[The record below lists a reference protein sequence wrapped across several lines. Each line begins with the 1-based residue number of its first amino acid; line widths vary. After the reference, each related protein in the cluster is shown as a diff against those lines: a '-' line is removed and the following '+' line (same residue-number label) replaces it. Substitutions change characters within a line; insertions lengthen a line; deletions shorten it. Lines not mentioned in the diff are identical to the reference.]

1 MLPCWPRTPLFILSA
16 LSCLSFFPYP
26 AQILFLITST
36 SFLPIPLPQ
45 CSPNSTA
52 GKTPNSD
59 ESNYHSSSL
68 VAKHCW
74 KSTQIGVTINHWC
87 HSKFTVSD
95 IKWTL
100 SAAWQ
105 SFSISLGQLSLILHS
120 GYCRLNPFLIP
131 TSLSLRADE
140 FIPASQRTQMLSERR
155 TTSIFSINLYPYSR
169 SKTIVSYLSLV
180 TCLFCL
186 KVILEVGSHFLPPP
200 RNLLYVSPLPCM
212 V

>member
-1 MLPCWPRTPLFILSA
+1 M
-16 LSCLSFFPYP
+16 
-26 AQILFLITST
+26 
-36 SFLPIPLPQ
+36 PQ

-140 FIPASQRTQMLSERR
+140 FIPASQRTYMLSERR
-155 TTSIFSINLYPYSR
+155 TTSIFSISLYPYSR
-169 SKTIVSYLSLV
+169 SKTIVSYLSPV

-186 KVILEVGSHFLPPP
+186 KYLRLDLIPFHLPGIFFMYPLFPVWFNHSFTCSFSTALKLAQGSLHLK
-200 RNLLYVSPLPCM
+200 
-212 V
+212 